1 MCVEDV
7 VFALQGAA
15 VSSTSTT
22 PSVEFVKNVVDEV
35 AQQPGMFTEFSVSI
49 SNCVWLGSRVVSL
62 LDSEGPG
69 FKSQSRRCR
78 VTVLGKLFTP
88 IVPLFTKQ
96 QNW

>member
-35 AQQPGMFTEFSVSI
+35 AQQPGMFTEFSVYI
-49 SNCVWLGSRVVSL
+49 KLRVA
-62 LDSEGPG
+62 
-69 FKSQSRRCR
+69 R
-78 VTVLGKLFTP
+78 
-88 IVPLFTKQ
+88 
-96 QNW
+96 